1 MDYNPSLS
9 TQWRRR
15 IYARIT
21 ADDLLARSSRASFL
35 CALPTRIAPTSGIWR
50 VQVAPGLVALSRRAV
65 APSDGSAALAPA
77 AQEAKAYL
85 LQVLREVPPSWYGS
99 ACRMHCADLRVP
111 CSVMFPEALFLP
123 LVQHCSA
130 DGKAFA
136 AFSCRTVQGCDSTLA
151 LQSSCNGS
159 MAERLEGR
167 KAGARGSRCL
177 FVSQMDSAS
186 LSGDSMNQDGDAH
199 CLLMNTA
206 PIGIPKLL
214 PSAAFAGLPAADPEQ
229 SG

>member
-15 IYARIT
+15 IYAQIT

-50 VQVAPGLVALSRRAV
+50 VQVAPGLVALPKRAV
-65 APSDGSAALAPA
+65 ASSDGSAALAPA

-85 LQVLREVPPSWYGS
+85 LQVLSEVPPSWHGS

-136 AFSCRTVQGCDSTLA
+136 AFSCLTVQGCDSTIA

-159 MAERLEGR
+159 MAEITGRPKGRCQRLQMFICQSDGLCKFQRRQYESGWR
-167 KAGARGSRCL
+167 RAL
-177 FVSQMDSAS
+177 FANEHCPHRYPQIAS
-186 LSGDSMNQDGDAH
+186 LGSV
-199 CLLMNTA
+199 CR
-206 PIGIPKLL
+206 
-214 PSAAFAGLPAADPEQ
+214 AAC
-229 SG
+229 S